1 LVERWGEGVDE
12 VARSDGGRDVFKHQ
26 NGGRERV
33 DLAGIAMRIF
43 SSMVTRNIKFNS
55 SDIYSIIHKLVYFNF

>member
-33 DLAGIAMRIF
+33 GPGWHSHENLSINGDQKYI
-43 SSMVTRNIKFNS
+43 
-55 SDIYSIIHKLVYFNF
+55 IYQIYIP